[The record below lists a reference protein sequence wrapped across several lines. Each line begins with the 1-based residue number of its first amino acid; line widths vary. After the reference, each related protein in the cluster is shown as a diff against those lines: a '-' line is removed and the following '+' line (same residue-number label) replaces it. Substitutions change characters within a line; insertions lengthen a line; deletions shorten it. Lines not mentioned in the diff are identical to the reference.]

1 VARGRRHRGLPH
13 RERHHRDRGEGLM
26 DRRSSRLIAIAGLV
40 VIVGLIAVAW
50 FLS

>member
-1 VARGRRHRGLPH
+1 
-13 RERHHRDRGEGLM
+13 M

-50 FLS
+50 VLSL